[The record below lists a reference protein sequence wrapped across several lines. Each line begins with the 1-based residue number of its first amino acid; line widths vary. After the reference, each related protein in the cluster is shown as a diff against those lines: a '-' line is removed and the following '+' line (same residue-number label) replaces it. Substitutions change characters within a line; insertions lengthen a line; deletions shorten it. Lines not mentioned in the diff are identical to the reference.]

1 MELSIN
7 ASLRYIKIYTR
18 KEELF
23 LNLSIWAFSKLWKK
37 VTKFLVSSLEN
48 KSLSS

>member
-7 ASLRYIKIYTR
+7 ASPEHTKIYTR

-37 VTKFLVSSLEN
+37 VTEFLVSSLKN
-48 KSLSS
+48 KFPSS